1 METKSNIG
9 LIGLGVMGQNLAL
22 NIAHKGFIVSVYNR
36 TKEKTN
42 GFLYCK
48 MKGETITG
56 QFDLESFMASLET
69 PRKVILMVQAGKAV
83 DSVIGELLPYT
94 EPGDLIIDAGN
105 SYYPDTER
113 RLAELEE
120 KGLLFLGMGVSG
132 GEYGALHGPSI
143 MPGGARD
150 AYDLV
155 ADVLTK
161 IAAQT
166 EDGACC
172 TYLGDGSAG
181 HFVKM
186 THNGIEYA
194 IMQNTAEAYDVM
206 RRVYNMP
213 ASEISSVFEEWNK
226 GDLNSYLYEI
236 SYKVLRVAD
245 PETGNPIVD
254 MILDKA
260 EQKGTG
266 KWTTQSAFDLGVPAP
281 TLSASVSARVMSHFK
296 KYRERTAEII
306 LKTGRVSD
314 SDLKADDAAIADLR
328 ESCLFAMFI
337 SFSQGLWLLS
347 AASEAY
353 GYALNIPEVLRIWK
367 GGCIIRAGML
377 NFLRQIAS
385 VDAANVNLLMSSKA
399 IDFLESKLD
408 SVNNVLETARKHG
421 IPMPVL
427 SSALDYY
434 LAMSSERLPANFTQ
448 AQRDFFGAH
457 TYERIDKEGSFH
469 TEWE

>member
-1 METKSNIG
+1 MDEKSDIG

-22 NIAHKGFIVSVYNR
+22 NIARKGFSMSVYNR

-42 GFLYCK
+42 EFVTCK
-48 MKGETITG
+48 LQGEKIMG
-56 QFDLESFMASLET
+56 MYDIASLMASLET

-83 DSVIGELLPYT
+83 DAVIGELIPYM

-105 SYYPDTER
+105 SYYPDTDR
-113 RLAELEE
+113 RLAELEK
-120 KGLLFLGMGVSG
+120 KGFLFLGMGVSG

-155 ADVLTK
+155 ADMLTK

-172 TYLGDGSAG
+172 AYLGDGSAG

-186 THNGIEYA
+186 AHNGIEYS
-194 IMQNTAEAYDVM
+194 IMQNTAEAYEIM
-206 RRVYNMP
+206 WRALGMP
-213 ASEISSVFEEWNK
+213 AAEISAVFEEWNK
-226 GDLNSYLYEI
+226 GDLNAYLYEI
-236 SYKVLRVAD
+236 SYKVLREID
-245 PETGNPIVD
+245 KDTGKPLVEV
-254 MILDKA
+254 ILDQA

-266 KWTTQSAFDLGVPAP
+266 KWTVQSAFDLGVPVPSLA
-281 TLSASVSARVMSHFK
+281 AAVSARVISHFRE
-296 KYRERTAEII
+296 YRQKTAAFAN
-306 LKTGRVSD
+306 RVTPPTVD
-314 SDLKADDAAIADLR
+314 SAKGAIDDLR
-328 ESCLFAMFI
+328 DSCLFAMFL
-337 SFSQGLWLLS
+337 SFSQGIWLLS
-347 AASEAY
+347 AASQSF
-353 GYALNIPEVLRIWK
+353 GYALDLSEALRIWK

-377 NFLRQIAS
+377 NFLREVIT
-385 VDAANVNLLMSSKA
+385 DDPANINLLMGAKSA
-399 IDFLESKLD
+399 EFLEAKLD
-408 SVNNVLETARKHG
+408 AVGRTLDLARERG

-434 LAMSSERLPANFTQ
+434 FGMSSRLLPANLIQ

-457 TYERIDKEGSFH
+457 TYERIDKAGVFH

>member
-1 METKSNIG
+1 METKNNIG

-22 NIAHKGFIVSVYNR
+22 NIAHKGFTVSVYNR

-42 GFLYCK
+42 EFVTCK
-48 MKGETITG
+48 LKGETITG
-56 QFDLESFMASLET
+56 QLDLESFMASLET

-83 DSVIGELLPYT
+83 DSVIAELLPYT
-94 EPGDLIIDAGN
+94 EPGDLLIDAGN

-120 KGLLFLGMGVSG
+120 KGLLFLGIGVSG

-194 IMQNTAEAYDVM
+194 IMQNTAEAYDMM
-206 RRVYNMP
+206 RRAYGMSAV
-213 ASEISSVFEEWNK
+213 EISGVFEEWNK

-236 SYKVLRVAD
+236 SYKVLRETD
-245 PETGNPIVD
+245 QETGNPLVD
-254 MILDKA
+254 VILDTA

-281 TLSASVSARVMSHFK
+281 TLSASVSARVVSHFK
-296 KYRERTAEII
+296 KYRTRTAEIAA
-306 LKTGRVSD
+306 KGGRAPLST
-314 SDLKADDAAIADLR
+314 LTPNDAALTDLR

-347 AASEAY
+347 AASEGF

-385 VDAANVNLLMSSKA
+385 ADAANVNLLMSMKSA
-399 IDFLESKLD
+399 EFLESKLD
-408 SVNNVLETARKHG
+408 AVSRILETARKQG